1 MRPLGTPP
9 TPRARSRVG
18 LPVEI
23 AAAGGGPSRVPA
35 TPAPRRR
42 STSASAAWRSR
53 VGAGPGGVASR
64 TVAVGMAGGLLCG
77 GETPVA
83 SQTTGGVGRDGGP
96 VAGALALGSADL
108 GAAVPTRV

>member
-23 AAAGGGPSRVPA
+23 AATGGGPSRVPA

-42 STSASAAWRSR
+42 STSASAACRSR
-53 VGAGPGGVASR
+53 VGAGPGGGASR
-64 TVAVGMAGGLLCG
+64 TVAVGMMVGLLAD
-77 GETPVA
+77 GEDTVA
-83 SQTTGGVGRDGGP
+83 PQTTGGRGRDGGP
-96 VAGALALGSADL
+96 VAGAL
-108 GAAVPTRV
+108 THRVC